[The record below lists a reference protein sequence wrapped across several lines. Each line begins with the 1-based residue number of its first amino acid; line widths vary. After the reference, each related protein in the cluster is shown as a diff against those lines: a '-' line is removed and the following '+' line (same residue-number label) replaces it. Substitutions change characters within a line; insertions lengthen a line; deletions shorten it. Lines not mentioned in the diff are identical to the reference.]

1 MKSRRCTQSFVLFAK
16 ENKIEETSRRMSRR
30 IKSNRKPLR
39 EDCRTTSLGV
49 RSIWQLFRDQWRRH
63 DISSYSGRL
72 HFKIRPELNHKERVL
87 NYGPIS
93 LQAKSGQT
101 PDILQSSGRREGC
114 KELRQVIWGGRR
126 GADIYLYT
134 QDIIHLCTQLILL
147 SAYTYTT
154 LNLLSADSF
163 ATPTSGDCQKLFPNF
178 PKEKIKCQKKYS
190 AKTIV
195 LLTRL

>member
-1 MKSRRCTQSFVLFAK
+1 MKSRHCTQSFVLFEK

-72 HFKIRPELNHKERVL
+72 HFKIRPELNHKEGLL
-87 NYGPIS
+87 NYSPIS

-114 KELRQVIWGGRR
+114 KELRQVIWGGEAGSRHLPVHARHYPPVHTANFTVCLHVHHSEFTVCWLLCHSYFRR
-126 GADIYLYT
+126 L
-134 QDIIHLCTQLILL
+134 
-147 SAYTYTT
+147 
-154 LNLLSADSF
+154 
-163 ATPTSGDCQKLFPNF
+163 
-178 PKEKIKCQKKYS
+178 PKTFS
-190 AKTIV
+190 
-195 LLTRL
+195 